1 MDTKEVSDSK
11 KIRRQPAV
19 TNLHSPQPP
28 LNELKNGDEDEGYSS
43 KPPSR
48 PPSWA
53 MSPSPSQTSLHST
66 PSTANIPSTIP
77 ENDEDL
83 EAISFGCADH
93 KAPKVMNS
101 PSGHSVQSSCAKK
114 DSIESTTT
122 NILILPDSHHK
133 GGRSPSEGLEDLY
146 SKLAL
151 LKFTGSSAH
160 QSFQKC
166 SLCNSQLKPRKL
178 SYQHPPLHSRVDYR
192 RGSEATVS
200 AKPEKEPTCIMCR
213 RNSQKTSPPPKR
225 KLSKGYIFKATPMRR
240 WNSQIITVSL
250 KNKWICLHMHTYTH
264 TYTQAQ
270 AHTHTYKHTHTH
282 HMHAC
287 TMNEY
292 HLPDKK
298 GRPTYMFY
306 KTHLLSACM

>member
-28 LNELKNGDEDEGYSS
+28 VDIPHNNELKNGDEDEGYSS
-43 KPPSR
+43 KPSSRPSSR
-48 PPSWA
+48 PPS
-53 MSPSPSQTSLHST
+53 MVLSPSPSQTSLHST

-77 ENDEDL
+77 ENNEDL
-83 EAISFGCADH
+83 EVISFGCADH

-114 DSIESTTT
+114 DSIESTAT
-122 NILILPDSHHK
+122 NILILPDNHHE
-133 GGRSPSEGLEDLY
+133 GGHSSQSEELEELS

-151 LKFTGSSAH
+151 LIFTGSSAH

-178 SYQHPPLHSRVDYR
+178 SYQHPPLHPRVDHR
-192 RGSEATVS
+192 RGSEAIVS
-200 AKPEKEPTCIMCR
+200 TKPLQSEKEPTCIMCR

-250 KNKWICLHMHTYTH
+250 ENI
-264 TYTQAQ
+264 
-270 AHTHTYKHTHTH
+270 
-282 HMHAC
+282 
-287 TMNEY
+287 
-292 HLPDKK
+292 
-298 GRPTYMFY
+298 
-306 KTHLLSACM
+306 